1 MRDDE
6 RYIVIEKDRGISLG
20 SFVLG
25 ALLGAG
31 AALLL
36 APQTGEEAQEELR
49 VRAKKLREEAE
60 TRVKE
65 AQKTIEHRIGEAR
78 ADLEGRVDQVRHAV
92 DAGRDA
98 ADDYRGQLEEK
109 LERSKSAYRA
119 GIDAARDEMAL
130 AASTDG
136 KESDDD
142 VPAGAED

>member
-49 VRAKKLREEAE
+49 KRAKQLRAEAE

-78 ADLEGRVDQVRHAV
+78 TDLEGRVEQVRTAV

-98 ADDYRGQLEEK
+98 AQEYRGQLEDK

-119 GIDAARDEMAL
+119 GIDAAREEMAL

-136 KESDDD
+136 SDPAEDD
-142 VPAGAED
+142 SEGAEA